1 MPVEH
6 RQRGRWR
13 SNGENPQ
20 SFLVSDAYRAPL
32 DHLWA
37 HRGNYGCRSSSQN
50 AVPPS
55 AFINSKIF
63 SRVIEIAD

>member
-1 MPVEH
+1 MPAER
-6 RQRGRWR
+6 RQHGCWR
-13 SNGENPQ
+13 SNGRT
-20 SFLVSDAYRAPL
+20 LVSDAYRAPL
-32 DHLWA
+32 DHLSA
-37 HRGNYGCRSSSQN
+37 HRGSQN

>member
-1 MPVEH
+1 MPAER
-6 RQRGRWR
+6 RQHGCWR
-13 SNGENPQ
+13 SNGRT
-20 SFLVSDAYRAPL
+20 LVSDAYRAPL
-32 DHLWA
+32 DHLSA
-37 HRGNYGCRSSSQN
+37 LRGHYGCRSSSQN